1 MKPKLDT
8 KPEYF
13 VYDAGNNEY
22 YEFASKEEALRM
34 AEEILH
40 DLRAIAVEDTWSPET
55 EGIRV
60 GVITH
65 RAVVIREWEEDG
77 NKYCDFSIKEVQGV
91 KMNLKNFGLSD
102 MQKEE
107 LLAKL
112 NELQAFLVKGTDEAS
127 NKIDPHNPS
136 KDYYEGAYRAYEIA
150 VYVMYDIFGI
160 EPPEHWGKTNS
171 SRLEDGNI
179 QERKL

>member
-1 MKPKLDT
+1 MKLKTPYKTVKIQRCT
-8 KPEYF
+8 KEQLIF
-13 VYDAGNNEY
+13 
-22 YEFASKEEALRM
+22 
-34 AEEILH
+34 
-40 DLRAIAVEDTWSPET
+40 
-55 EGIRV
+55 
-60 GVITH
+60 
-65 RAVVIREWEEDG
+65 
-77 NKYCDFSIKEVQGV
+77 
-91 KMNLKNFGLSD
+91 
-102 MQKEE
+102 
-107 LLAKL
+107 KL

-150 VYVMYDIFGI
+150 VYVMYEIFGI